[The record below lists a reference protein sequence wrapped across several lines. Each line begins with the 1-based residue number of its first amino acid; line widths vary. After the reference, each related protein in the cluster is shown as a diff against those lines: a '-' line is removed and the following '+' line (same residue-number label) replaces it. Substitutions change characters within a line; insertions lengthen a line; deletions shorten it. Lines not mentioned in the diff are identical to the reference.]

1 MKPSVLVTGRIPS
14 SVICPLEGKFKVDV
28 YTGDSPIKP
37 EELKQRICGK
47 QAVVCLITEN
57 IDPSVINAGQALRVI
72 ANVGVG
78 YDNIDVAAAHDKG
91 IVVTNTPNV
100 LTEAT
105 ADLAWALI
113 LGITRRIGESE
124 RFLRHGNWKDWKF
137 DLMLGMQLHGKQ
149 LGIVG
154 FGRIGQ
160 AVAVRAKP
168 FGMHAAYASR
178 SVKPVVNAKPMPL
191 EQLLSTSD
199 VVSLHVPLTAET
211 RHLIDKKAIARMKQT
226 AYLINTSRGPI
237 VDEVALAWALEE
249 HLIAGAALDVFEHE
263 PNVHK
268 DLLALDN
275 VLLTPHIGSGTVETR
290 TAMADLAALNVI
302 EVLSGNSPL
311 TPVL

>member
-1 MKPSVLVTGRIPS
+1 MFHKS
-14 SVICPLEGKFKVDV
+14 
-28 YTGDSPIKP
+28 
-37 EELKQRICGK
+37 
-47 QAVVCLITEN
+47 
-57 IDPSVINAGQALRVI
+57 
-72 ANVGVG
+72 
-78 YDNIDVAAAHDKG
+78 
-91 IVVTNTPNV
+91 TNTPNV

-105 ADLAWALI
+105 ADLTWALI

-168 FGMHAAYASR
+168 FGMHAAYTSR

-199 VVSLHVPLTAET
+199 VISLHVPLTAET
-211 RHLIDKKAIARMKQT
+211 HHLIDKKAIAHMKKT

-237 VDEVALAWALEE
+237 VDEVALTWALEE

-268 DLLALDN
+268 ALLALDN

>member
-1 MKPSVLVTGRIPS
+1 
-14 SVICPLEGKFKVDV
+14 
-28 YTGDSPIKP
+28 
-37 EELKQRICGK
+37 
-47 QAVVCLITEN
+47 
-57 IDPSVINAGQALRVI
+57 
-72 ANVGVG
+72 
-78 YDNIDVAAAHDKG
+78 
-91 IVVTNTPNV
+91 
-100 LTEAT
+100 
-105 ADLAWALI
+105 
-113 LGITRRIGESE
+113 
-124 RFLRHGNWKDWKF
+124 
-137 DLMLGMQLHGKQ
+137 MLGMQLHGKQ

-168 FGMHAAYASR
+168 FGMHAVYASR

-302 EVLSGNSPL
+302 EVLSGNLPL